1 LAAAEVRLEEVEK
14 SIRECSVTEQIKQ
27 GNQFLPVF
35 QEPSDELDADWTHG
49 LLLVGIGQFP
59 QIEWLEAA
67 RSYSGV
73 ALHLVERAL
82 SEGVYWDNAHPAL
95 FMCRHALELY
105 LKTAISDWASIRGK
119 NGHALAPL
127 INRLRLDLKT
137 LYHHSDVERLCQFLE
152 EFSEIDPNAT
162 VFRFPDG
169 KGNSTESK
177 SLPHYELW
185 VDFRALK
192 FTAQAVFRALDLVCL
207 DNMGR
212 NR

>member
-1 LAAAEVRLEEVEK
+1 M
-14 SIRECSVTEQIKQ
+14 TEQIKQ
-27 GNQFLPVF
+27 HHQFLPVF
-35 QEPSDELDADWTHG
+35 QEPPDELDADWTHG

-67 RSYSGV
+67 RSYSAV
-73 ALHLVERAL
+73 ALHLVDRAL
-82 SEGVYWDNAHPAL
+82 SEGVHWDNAHPAL

-105 LKTAISDWASIRGK
+105 LKTAISDWASIRVK

-127 INRLRLDLKT
+127 IDRLRLDLKAH
-137 LYHHSDVERLCQFLE
+137 YHHYDVERLCQFLQ

-169 KGNSTESK
+169 KGGSIEPRS
-177 SLPHYELW
+177 PHYELW

-192 FTAQAVFRALDLVCL
+192 LSAQAVFRALDLACL
-207 DNMGR
+207 DSMGR